1 MLEDGHDIGNHS
13 YKHPLMLELTEEIC
27 KEIDRTEQLSQ
38 NIIKADCK
46 FFRFPY
52 GKINKDLIKLVG
64 KLGFI
69 PVKWNIDSWDWKE
82 ISAEEVC
89 RNVAI
94 VLMHNNREHTVVILD
109 LIILALK
116 EKGYELVK
124 VSELLN
130 TVPIYKRKLK
140 N

>member
-1 MLEDGHDIGNHS
+1 M
-13 YKHPLMLELTEEIC
+13 
-27 KEIDRTEQLSQ
+27 
-38 NIIKADCK
+38 
-46 FFRFPY
+46 
-52 GKINKDLIKLVG
+52 IKLVG

-94 VLMHNNREHTVVILD
+94 VLMHNNREHTVVTLD